1 MFIQLTVL
9 TKLITGVDARVR
21 MQGVDGVEELK
32 ALDGK
37 KTRCRG
43 SEVRE
48 VNLCLDASFNLPVL
62 LQIGACK
69 WIARFMKGMV

>member
-1 MFIQLTVL
+1 M
-9 TKLITGVDARVR
+9 KLKIGVDAGVR

-48 VNLCLDASFNLPVL
+48 VNLCLEHSMRVILGLFIHSRNS
-62 LQIGACK
+62 
-69 WIARFMKGMV
+69 RSE